1 LTRRAPP
8 LLMLDACCVINLL
21 ASAREI
27 AILTA
32 LPHRC
37 GVVGRVLREGVLRIG
52 DTDGARSLQPLA
64 DQGLLDVLELE
75 GNEEEGTFI
84 SLAMNLDD
92 GEAATGAL
100 AFHRSAILAT
110 DDAKAIRILT
120 AEPYHLEIVGT
131 PWLLE
136 RWHRTG
142 VASSE
147 VRETLLRI
155 QEIGRFLPPKRDPL
169 REWWMQ
175 MTKG

>member
-1 LTRRAPP
+1 
-8 LLMLDACCVINLL
+8 MLDACCVINLL

-37 GVVGRVLREGVLRIG
+37 GVVGRVLREEVLRLG
-52 DTDGARSLQPLA
+52 DTYGARSLQPLA
-64 DQGLLDVLELE
+64 DQRLLDVLELE
-75 GNEEEGTFI
+75 GKEEEGTFI
-84 SLAMNLDD
+84 ALAMNLDD

-120 AEPYHLEIVGT
+120 AAPYHLEIVGT